1 MRRRG
6 ENENEHGHDYG
17 HGRAGAVAGARLA
30 IVAAVWAVACGG
42 YSPERIEPTLSVPQS
57 TGPKK
62 RIGVVEFV
70 DNAGGN
76 PANARAASDALTEF
90 LVKSKAFIVFERA
103 RMAQIMKEQSLSMS
117 GAVSQ
122 ETAVKAGELMGL
134 NAIIVGQIAEAG
146 SDGYETRVTVR
157 IRLIDTTTGQ
167 ILVADSGTGVGG
179 DFKLA
184 VNASLV
190 KLVNNVFSTME
201 AQPWSGRVAA
211 VDGGRV
217 YINAGAAAGI
227 LAGDS
232 LVAREPGK
240 LVKDP
245 VTKMVIGYTKGN
257 VKGKLQVVDLQ
268 GEMSGCVVMGGAG
281 TLKVNDVV
289 ELVPRRG
296 TAGGG
301 GR

>member
-1 MRRRG
+1 M
-6 ENENEHGHDYG
+6 HGYVK
-17 HGRAGAVAGARLA
+17 GALA
-30 IVAAVWAVACGG
+30 VVLAMAACAPG
-42 YSPERIEPTLSVPQS
+42 SPERAEPTLVVPQS

-103 RMAQIMKEQSLSMS
+103 RMSQIMKEQSLSMS

-134 NAIIVGQIAEAG
+134 NAIVVGQIAEVG
-146 SDGYETRVTVR
+146 GDGYETRVTVR

-190 KLVNNVFSTME
+190 KLVNNIFSTME

-217 YINAGAAAGI
+217 YINAGAVAGI
-227 LAGDS
+227 LAGDN
-232 LVAREPGK
+232 LVVREAGK

-257 VKGKLQVVDLQ
+257 TKGKLQVVDLQ
-268 GEMSGCVVMGGAG
+268 GEMSGCVVMGGGG
-281 TLKVNDVV
+281 TIKANDVV
-289 ELVPRRG
+289 ELVPRRAG
-296 TAGGG
+296 AAGGG
-301 GR
+301 R